1 MDLFKQRATTAP
13 AVTGTPRKTA
23 AEKRQEILDKI
34 APTDLSVLEAIEQG
48 RLDPFLPTDET
59 RKAFSMLK
67 PSEQLFAAFFECPGV
82 DQKKLSALC
91 RHTAKMERAGLLRD
105 LRVDRSKLA
114 PPVSDPME
122 FPPGVEIGP
131 ELALAA
137 LQCKQAMRKER

>member
-1 MDLFKQRATTAP
+1 MDLFKQKRVSSP
-13 AVTGTPRKTA
+13 ALTGKPRKTA

-59 RKAFSMLK
+59 RKAFSTLK
-67 PSEQLFAAFFECPGV
+67 PSEQLFAAFFDCRGV
-82 DQKKLSALC
+82 DQKKLADLC

-114 PPVSDPME
+114 PPVSEME

-131 ELALAA
+131 ELALAV
-137 LQCKQAMRKER
+137 LQCKQAMRKDK

>member
-1 MDLFKQRATTAP
+1 MDLFKQKRTPSP
-13 AVTGTPRKTA
+13 AITGTPRKTA

-82 DQKKLSALC
+82 NQRKLSELC

-105 LRVDRSKLA
+105 LRVDRSKMA
-114 PPVSDPME
+114 PPVSE
-122 FPPGVEIGP
+122 VGFPPGVEIGP
-131 ELALAA
+131 EMALAV
-137 LQCKQAMRKER
+137 LQCKEAMRSKK

>member
-1 MDLFKQRATTAP
+1 MDLFKQKRVSSP
-13 AVTGTPRKTA
+13 VLTGKPRKTA

-59 RKAFSMLK
+59 RKAFSTLK
-67 PSEQLFAAFFECPGV
+67 PSEQLFAAFFDCPGV
-82 DQKKLSALC
+82 DQKKLADLC

-105 LRVDRSKLA
+105 LRVDRSKMA
-114 PPVSDPME
+114 PPVSE
-122 FPPGVEIGP
+122 VGFPPGVEIGP

>member
-1 MDLFKQRATTAP
+1 MDLFKQKRTTAP
-13 AVTGTPRKTA
+13 ATAGAPRKTA

-59 RKAFSMLK
+59 RKAFSTLK
-67 PSEQLFAAFFECPGV
+67 PSEQLFAAFFDCPGV
-82 DQKKLSALC
+82 DQRKLSELC

-114 PPVSDPME
+114 PSVSETE
-122 FPPGVEIGP
+122 FPPGVEIGQ
-131 ELALAA
+131 EMALAA
-137 LQCKQAMRKER
+137 LRCKQAMRK

>member
-1 MDLFKQRATTAP
+1 MDLFKQKRTTAP
-13 AVTGTPRKTA
+13 APAGAPRKTA

-59 RKAFSMLK
+59 RKAFSLLK

-82 DQKKLSALC
+82 DQKKLADLC

-114 PPVSDPME
+114 PPVSE
-122 FPPGVEIGP
+122 VGFPPGVEIGP
-131 ELALAA
+131 EMALAA